1 MTERNERLAWSITV
15 AAFLC
20 LALWPLWSARFPPMQ
35 DYPQH
40 LFHAQALR
48 VHNDPAFDYNRYYEF
63 RLRPIYA
70 TFFLTTLFFAKF
82 VPIEIAGKLSLSLYP
97 LLIAIVV
104 LKLGRRLGKSFAPWG
119 ALLFFP
125 LAFNQDYF
133 LGTLNYILSLP
144 ILILALL
151 DFEDLMEGDLRAWPV
166 VRHSFWQVVLF
177 VTHPLSFLAYVTMAV
192 VAAIITQRRTN
203 KFWSK
208 LATAMGIAVL
218 LLGAGWIE
226 NKAIPSS
233 EVSAPGIFWLPLK
246 LTMQLFA
253 LMFTGMQRWRG
264 ADSVAVILWGGT
276 FAGILGALLFDWKER
291 EISSLPARQLIF
303 LTMGIMGVLV
313 LPFRIGNFT
322 YLNTRISAIVYFL
335 VALLVAHVRFRGWLA
350 GCVAVLLGLCMI
362 RSTAK
367 QARLSAEVAEI
378 VPVVYKIPPNS
389 RILPL
394 VFDRGSPELDRFSF
408 DPHVHDYNY
417 YHILIG
423 GGFNPYVSGSP
434 LQPVQYKS
442 GAERPAPAE
451 YRPEEFT
458 WSIHSADYQYFLA
471 RGAPA
476 SFAGYMAPTCDKL
489 FVSGKWTLFAR
500 KAKAGVSN

>member
-1 MTERNERLAWSITV
+1 
-15 AAFLC
+15 
-20 LALWPLWSARFPPMQ
+20 MQ

-40 LFHAQALR
+40 LFQAQALR

-63 RLRPIYA
+63 RLRPVYA

-82 VPIEIAGKLSLSLYP
+82 APIEIAGKLSLSLYP

-104 LKLGRRLGKSFAPWG
+104 LRLGRRLGRSFAPWG

-125 LAFNQDYF
+125 LAFNQEYF

-151 DFEDLMEGDLRAWPV
+151 DFEDLIEGDLRAWPV

-177 VTHPLSFLAYVTMAV
+177 ITHPLSFLAYVTMAV
-192 VAAIITQRRTN
+192 VAAIVTQRRTN
-203 KFWSK
+203 RFWSK
-208 LATAMGIAVL
+208 LAAAMGIAVL
-218 LLGAGWIE
+218 LLVAGWIE
-226 NKAIPSS
+226 NKTIPSS
-233 EVSAPGIFWLPLK
+233 EVSAPGIIWVPLK
-246 LTMQLFA
+246 LTTRFFA
-253 LMFTGMQRWRG
+253 LMFNGMQRWHG
-264 ADSVAVILWGGT
+264 ADSTAAILWGGT

-291 EISSLPARQLIF
+291 GISSLPTRNLIF

-313 LPFRIGNFT
+313 LPFCIGSFT
-322 YLNTRISAIVYFL
+322 YLNMRISAIVYFL
-335 VALLVAHVRFRGWLA
+335 IALLVAHVRFRGWLA

-362 RSTAK
+362 HSTAK

-408 DPHVHDYNY
+408 DLHLHDHNY
-417 YHILIG
+417 YHILVG
-423 GGFNPYVSGSP
+423 GGFNPYLFISP
-434 LQPVQYKS
+434 LQPVHYKH
-442 GAERPAPAE
+442 GAEPPPAPAE

-476 SFAGYMAPTCDKL
+476 SFAEYMAPTCDKL

-500 KAKAGVSN
+500 KAESR